1 MRQPLLLAQAAKT
14 HGGVRDSVRAR
25 GFYYACMSTAAILA
39 LWGCG
44 EYPLSTDYTDV
55 PAMTGM
61 ADLLQRE
68 ADSKTERSKATR
80 GAVFEPLQPPLIFYT
95 VSSQLEKLDNEHRRS
110 GDRSGGAG
118 NERKTPDTGGA
129 SLKKPPGLSAN
140 ANSPAKNR
148 GVKLTLSVFGNNDGE
163 MGNLFADGTR
173 YRKDSIAFA
182 SNDFPLGSMVT
193 VETPEG
199 KSLTA
204 KVRDRMAKRFT
215 GKRIDVTVN
224 GWKALT
230 SRGYGLLRGV
240 RVWRVK

>member
-1 MRQPLLLAQAAKT
+1 M
-14 HGGVRDSVRAR
+14 
-25 GFYYACMSTAAILA
+25 
-39 LWGCG
+39 WGCG

-55 PAMTGM
+55 PALTGM

-110 GDRSGGAG
+110 GDRSGGARNPRDHRNNG
-118 NERKTPDTGGA
+118 GARNPRDHRNNGGA

-204 KVRDRMAKRFT
+204 KVRDRMNRRFT

-230 SRGYGLLRGV
+230 SRGYGLIRGV